1 MSDSGIQHGYLV
13 IADLSGYTS
22 YVAKTELEHS
32 QEILAELLEVL
43 VTNLTTLLTLSKL
56 EGDAVFGYVAESR
69 VPRSESMLELVE
81 STYVAFKDRILNMN
95 RRTTCTCNACRNIP
109 LLDLKFVVHHGDYIR
124 QQIINM
130 NELVGSD
137 VNLAHRLLKNSVAD
151 ETGWRAYALFTQA
164 ALDHMSIELDAEGSH
179 ASVEHYEHLGDVKA
193 LSFNLQERYKA
204 LSEARRVV
212 LAEKDADVIYSIP
225 VAAPPGIVWTWV
237 NDADHRNMCAVG
249 ELKGRP
255 GQRAKGRTGVGSSN
269 HCAHGKGESTEVI
282 LDWRPFDYYTARST
296 DPGMK
301 AMTMMSMT
309 RLEPVD
315 EGRGTIFHYYY
326 KADIQGMPRALARIM
341 CRVMMRMLKVRKNF
355 ENMARLAGEEAA
367 GQAVEHSAE
376 HADEDHG
383 AAMQAAA

>member
-1 MSDSGIQHGYLV
+1 M
-13 IADLSGYTS
+13 
-22 YVAKTELEHS
+22 
-32 QEILAELLEVL
+32 
-43 VTNLTTLLTLSKL
+43 
-56 EGDAVFGYVAESR
+56 
-69 VPRSESMLELVE
+69 
-81 STYVAFKDRILNMN
+81 
-95 RRTTCTCNACRNIP
+95 
-109 LLDLKFVVHHGDYIR
+109 
-124 QQIINM
+124 
-130 NELVGSD
+130 
-137 VNLAHRLLKNSVAD
+137 
-151 ETGWRAYALFTQA
+151 
-164 ALDHMSIELDAEGSH
+164 
-179 ASVEHYEHLGDVKA
+179 
-193 LSFNLQERYKA
+193 
-204 LSEARRVV
+204 

-249 ELKGRP
+249 ELKWRP

-367 GQAVEHSAE
+367 GQAVEHRAE
-376 HADEDHG
+376 HADDDHG
-383 AAMQAAA
+383 VAVQAAA

>member
-1 MSDSGIQHGYLV
+1 MTESGTQHGYLV

-56 EGDAVFGYVAESR
+56 EGDAVFGYVSESH
-69 VPRSESMLELVE
+69 VPRSESILELVE
-81 STYVAFKDRILNMN
+81 STYVAFKDKVLNMN

-124 QQIINM
+124 QKIMNM
-130 NELVGSD
+130 SELVGSD

-151 ETGWRAYALFTQA
+151 ATGWRAYALFTEA
-164 ALDHMSIELDAEGSH
+164 ALAHMGIQLDADGSH

-212 LAEKDADVIYSIP
+212 LAEKDADVFYTIP
-225 VAAPPGIVWTWV
+225 VAASPGIVWTWL
-237 NDADHRNMCAVG
+237 NDADRRNACAVG
-249 ELKGRP
+249 ELRWRP

-282 LDWRPFDYYTARST
+282 LDWRPFEYYTARQT

-301 AMTMMSMT
+301 GMTMMST
-309 RLEPVD
+309 SSLESRD
-315 EGRGTIFHYYY
+315 AGRSTIFRYYFRM
-326 KADIQGMPRALARIM
+326 DMSGMPRPLSRLM
-341 CRVMMRMLKVRKNF
+341 CRVMMRMKNVRGNF
-355 ENMARLAGEEAA
+355 EKMARLAGDEAA
-367 GQAVEHSAE
+367 AQAVEEAKAHSDQEPHEEPATP
-376 HADEDHG
+376 
-383 AAMQAAA
+383 